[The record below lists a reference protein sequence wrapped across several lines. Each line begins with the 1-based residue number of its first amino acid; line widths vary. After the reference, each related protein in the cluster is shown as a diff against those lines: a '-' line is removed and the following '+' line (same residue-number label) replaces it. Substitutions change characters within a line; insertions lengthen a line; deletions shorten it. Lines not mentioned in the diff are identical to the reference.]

1 MNSISLENTELIKA
15 VFFILLAFLSMFLV
29 LILFFYFSRKKIVKQ
44 EIEKKNLEIDYQRAL
59 LNSILITQENER
71 KRCTSSN

>member
-71 KRCTSSN
+71 QRCTSSN